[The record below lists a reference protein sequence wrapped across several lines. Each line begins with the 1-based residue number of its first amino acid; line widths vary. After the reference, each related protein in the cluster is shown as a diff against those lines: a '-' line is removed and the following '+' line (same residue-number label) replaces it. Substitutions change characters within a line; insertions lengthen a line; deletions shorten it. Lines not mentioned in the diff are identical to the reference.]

1 MSSSIFSSSTPAEN
15 EDSSAFLDAHHQQNP
30 SADQFLRI
38 CCKSMKNRKKHADIN
53 TADAKKSSE
62 MFAAKGIKEKV
73 LTEAEKNK
81 SRVVMEVEV
90 VLVIA
95 CAKIKSNLSRSW
107 RSYARTEELSCFEVL
122 KNNSNGAE
130 TGSLLHLMKEATSD
144 AQLRV
149 LESLWIHTLDKEL
162 TFVQLA
168 RYGQKEM
175 KAWLPFHEASR
186 QVVGSESKIAQ
197 VFLEVRCGDDTITS
211 ESKEDFAMFNLEIM
225 KETVDLVNKRLA

>member
-1 MSSSIFSSSTPAEN
+1 MEMQAE
-15 EDSSAFLDAHHQQNP
+15 A
-30 SADQFLRI
+30 
-38 CCKSMKNRKKHADIN
+38 KRKKHADIN

-62 MFAAKGIKEKV
+62 MFDAKGIKERV
-73 LTEAEKNK
+73 LAEAEKNK
-81 SRVVMEVEV
+81 ARVVMEVEGN
-90 VLVIA
+90 LELETTNET
-95 CAKIKSNLSRSW
+95 KIYLNLMSIVH
-107 RSYARTEELSCFEVL
+107 VL

-162 TFVQLA
+162 TSVQLA
-168 RYGQKEM
+168 RYGQKEL

-197 VFLEVRCGDDTITS
+197 
-211 ESKEDFAMFNLEIM
+211 
-225 KETVDLVNKRLA
+225 